1 VSAPNPYAPPLAA
14 LKDGP
19 AAAGSP
25 VKAVALGLLTDVGG
39 TFAAAVVL
47 MVVYGVALGVS
58 GAGEEQI
65 AAAADFSSTDSWQFY
80 AGTLLGL
87 AFSVL
92 GGYVCARVAR
102 RNEMRLGAVTAA
114 LSAVLGLLI
123 SADQFQ
129 LGTNL
134 SMTLA
139 AIIAVMTGARLGQAR
154 NRGTK

>member
-1 VSAPNPYAPPLAA
+1 
-14 LKDGP
+14 
-19 AAAGSP
+19 
-25 VKAVALGLLTDVGG
+25 
-39 TFAAAVVL
+39 